1 MFLHLIMKKLSI
13 VFAAGALLAF
23 TSFSYAESGR
33 VGLGIKA
40 GTLGGGL
47 EVSMD
52 VNPYVEIRAGVNQIS
67 FDFDTSI
74 ADIDNN
80 FAPDFFTS
88 SLLVDLH
95 PFANAFRFTA
105 GAYLNKNN
113 IDLNG
118 TYRKDLLS
126 PDLNRYADLID
137 QVRLTGLV
145 EFDSFAPYLGIGWTS
160 NHESVSRWG
169 VNIEFGVMFQGTPR
183 VTELH
188 VEDPWGIG
196 RHPVAEA
203 FIEQERREIEK
214 EIDEYEYYPVASIS
228 LSYKF

>member
-1 MFLHLIMKKLSI
+1 MMNKIYPVL
-13 VFAAGALLAF
+13 AAGALLAV
-23 TSFSYAESGR
+23 SSLSHAEPGQ

-52 VNPYVEIRAGVNQIS
+52 VSPYVEIRAGMNQIS

-74 ADIDNN
+74 SDIDYN

-88 SLLVDLH
+88 ALLIDLH
-95 PFANAFRFTA
+95 PFANAFRFTV
-105 GAYLNKNN
+105 GAYLNKND
-113 IDLNG
+113 IDING
-118 TYRKDLLS
+118 TCRKDLLS
-126 PDLNRYADLID
+126 PELSRYADLID
-137 QVRLTGLV
+137 QIRVTGTV
-145 EFDSFAPYLGIGWTS
+145 EFDAFAPYLGIGWTS

-169 VNIEFGVMFQGTPR
+169 VNIEFGVMFQGTPQ

-188 VEDPWGIG
+188 IEDPWGVG

-203 FIEQERREIEK
+203 FIEQERQEIEK